1 MRQWLC
7 ALIGAIGLVGCAGTD
22 VSRYAAQS
30 PPLVLEDYF
39 NGTLDAWGM
48 FQKRG
53 GEVVRRFH
61 VVIEASWDGPVGTL
75 DERFTYDDGETQRRV
90 WTLRALGNG
99 RYTGTAGD
107 VVGEAEGRVAGNAFH
122 WRYVLALPVDGKV
135 YELDVDD
142 WMYLVDDR
150 VMLNRSEI
158 RKFGIRLGEVTLSFR
173 KREAAR

>member
-1 MRQWLC
+1 MRRWLC
-7 ALIGAIGLVGCAGTD
+7 ALIGAIGLGGCAGTE
-22 VSRYAAQS
+22 VSRYAAAT

-48 FQKRG
+48 FQKRN
-53 GEVVRRFH
+53 GEVLRRFH

-75 DERFTYDDGETQRRV
+75 DERFTYADGQTQRRV
-90 WTLRALGNG
+90 WTLRAQGGG

-107 VVGEAEGRVAGNAFH
+107 VVGEAEGQVAGNAFH
-122 WRYVLALPVDGKV
+122 WRYVLALPVDGTV
-135 YELDVDD
+135 YEVDFDD

-150 VMLNRSEI
+150 VMLNRSEM

-173 KREAAR
+173 KREAGR